1 MPGQP
6 EDTARHSLE
15 SIAPCASILRRVLL
29 FTEMAVRLRGV
40 PKGSRGKPRAAF
52 EGARTNNKATRTL
65 WRVALPST
73 TAMPFAVFQKTLGK
87 TDQGSPIKSKSVNN
101 RRHQLSTVNDTCAA
115 DLRGWTRIRKLL
127 SFRIRVHP
135 RKSAAQDVFISD
147 SLDQRY
153 AEESARRFRLDPWN
167 DMASRRRPRRCRRC
181 RDAPTKFRLQT
192 LLETLQP

>member
-1 MPGQP
+1 MTFARKFPVGRLDLGLRRIGLNTQKFVVVNHCASLNSKSQRCMPGQP

-115 DLRGWTRIRKLL
+115 DLRGWTRIRKTPL
-127 SFRIRVHP
+127 F
-135 RKSAAQDVFISD
+135 
-147 SLDQRY
+147 
-153 AEESARRFRLDPWN
+153 
-167 DMASRRRPRRCRRC
+167 
-181 RDAPTKFRLQT
+181 
-192 LLETLQP
+192 